1 MITEKSLALD
11 TLSILSKHSKR
22 QTPQDAEHLSQR
34 EQVCCSVSSRH
45 GDKNARAQKTPL
57 VLPMIENAVNYM
69 HTTHISCLFS
79 SFLPTAC
86 ICKSPSDEFYISL
99 HAREKWFWCLVPNK
113 GSGQGLCRHADFS
126 SLLLS
131 PRICLTNK
139 CYNPPANYWLCTL
152 SGLQHR
158 RKRLFYCCW
167 EKMQIEFTH
176 NTPNVF
182 YELWCPVP
190 GSAQIKMCLNLV
202 ISVCIHYMCT
212 KTFPHTCR
220 ACV

>member
-1 MITEKSLALD
+1 MQSISASENKFAAVCLVASRGQKCTCTENTSRSSHDRKC
-11 TLSILSKHSKR
+11 SKLY
-22 QTPQDAEHLSQR
+22 A
-34 EQVCCSVSSRH
+34 
-45 GDKNARAQKTPL
+45 
-57 VLPMIENAVNYM
+57 
-69 HTTHISCLFS
+69 HTTHISSVFS

-86 ICKSPSDEFYISL
+86 ICKSPSDEFYITL
-99 HAREKWFWCLVPNK
+99 HARERWFWCLVPKK

-167 EKMQIEFTH
+167 EKMQIEFTR

-202 ISVCIHYMCT
+202 ISVCIHYTRT